1 MSKNEKLVTM
11 PKLLITIQAS
21 IELLFLDIL
30 SSSNADNVAAILMKE
45 IKEC

>member
-21 IELLFLDIL
+21 IELLFLAIL
-30 SSSNADNVAAILMKE
+30 SHSNAENVAAILMKE
-45 IKEC
+45 IK